1 MAKYYAVRLVVCN
14 SGFGEWERSIYG
26 GDYDRT
32 IKGAI
37 AKATAGDHDP
47 ERHGKYLLGR
57 DDVADPELLDN
68 LTPEGAP
75 PAEDIR
81 GLIHYEPERVYVVET
96 MYGPQYVGVEEAGA

>member
-26 GDYDRT
+26 GDYGRT

-47 ERHGKYLLGR
+47 ERHGKYLLVGNR
-57 DDVADPELLDN
+57 RGDVDN
-68 LTPEGAP
+68 PTPEGAP

-81 GLIHYEPERVYVVET
+81 GLIHCEPERVYVVET
-96 MYGPQYVGVEEAGA
+96 MYGPQYVGVEEVGA

>member
-1 MAKYYAVRLVVCN
+1 MAKYYAVALVPCN

-26 GDYDRT
+26 GDYGRT

-37 AKATAGDHDP
+37 AKATGGDHEP

-57 DDVADPELLDN
+57 DDADNP
-68 LTPEGAP
+68 TPEGEP

-81 GLIHYEPERVYVVET
+81 GLVHRAPERVYVVET
-96 MYGPQYVGVEEAGA
+96 MYGPQYVGVEEVGAQ